1 MGLDE
6 AVSVLDDWAAGHAR
20 SERAEEIRLDA
31 TAQVEHDED
40 EVAKMNNQALDIFR
54 GMGA

>member
-6 AVSVLDDWAAGHAR
+6 AVSVLDDWAVGHAR

-31 TAQVEHDED
+31 AAAVEYDED